1 MTTTDS
7 LPARRNLTL
16 PEWGLVVVLA
26 LINFTHILDFVI
38 VMPLG
43 ERLMDELHITP
54 NQFAHIVSAYGIAAA
69 IAGVIAAT
77 LVDRF
82 DRKPVLLVAYG
93 GFIAATVVCG
103 LVLDPNVATGLLPAV
118 EEGGLNPVYVGL
130 LIARGLAGAFGGVAA
145 SLIMTV
151 IGDTFPDH
159 RRGKAIGA
167 VQSAFAVASVIG
179 LPAGLL
185 LAKYFGRA
193 MPFYAIVA
201 LSVVVFAVAL
211 VRLPAVRKHLAGPRQ
226 DPVAQFLAAVSNRNH
241 WRSFAFTLLL
251 VLGTFTVIPFLAPYM
266 QANCGRS
273 DTDIPIIYAVAGV
286 CTLVGMN
293 LVGWVADRFGKRPVF
308 LILAACS
315 MVMTLLVTSLSQ
327 LIPAVTV
334 EPTFGLIVTTLA
346 CTGFMLTAAGRVVPA
361 QAMMLWT
368 AEAKLRGAFTNLNSA
383 MSHLATGIAPM
394 ISGAIITRADPHA
407 PLVGYNTAG
416 YVAVGFATVALGI
429 SFLLKQPARPIVPV
443 PSSEPKTEPTPA

>member
-16 PEWGLVVVLA
+16 AEWGLVVVLA

-54 NQFAHIVSAYGIAAA
+54 SQFAHIVSAYGIAAA
-69 IAGVIAAT
+69 VAGVIAAT

-103 LVLDPNVATGLLPAV
+103 LVLDPNVATGLQPA
-118 EEGGLNPVYVGL
+118 EDGGVNPVYVGL
-130 LIARGLAGAFGGVAA
+130 LVARGLAGAFGGVAS

-167 VQSAFAVASVIG
+167 VQSAFAVASVLG

-201 LSVVVFAVAL
+201 LSVVVFVVAL
-211 VRLPAVRKHLAGPRQ
+211 LRLPSVRKHLSGPRQ

-251 VLGTFTVIPFLAPYM
+251 VLGTFTIIPFLAPYM

-273 DTDIPIIYAVAGV
+273 DTDVPIIYAVAGV

-293 LVGWVADRFGKRPVF
+293 LVGWMADRFGKRPVF
-308 LILAACS
+308 LVLAIGSILN
-315 MVMTLLVTSLSQ
+315 TLVITNLSH
-327 LIPAVTV
+327 LIPAVSV
-334 EPTFGLIVTTLA
+334 EPTLGLIVTILA

-368 AEAKLRGAFTNLNSA
+368 ADPKLRGAFTNLNSA
-383 MSHLATGIAPM
+383 MSHLATGVAPM

-407 PLVGYNTAG
+407 PLDGYNTAG
-416 YVAVGFATVALGI
+416 FVAVGFAAVALGV
-429 SFLLKQPARPIVPV
+429 SFLLKQPARLPGPITAVESKP
-443 PSSEPKTEPTPA
+443 EPRPA

>member
-54 NQFAHIVSAYGIAAA
+54 SQFAHIVSAYGIAAA
-69 IAGVIAAT
+69 VAGVIAAT

-93 GFIAATVVCG
+93 GFIAATVLCG
-103 LVLDPNVATGLLPAV
+103 LVLDPAVATGLLPAD
-118 EEGGLNPVYVGL
+118 EGGLNPVYVGL
-130 LIARGLAGAFGGVAA
+130 LVARGLAGAFGGVAA

-167 VQSAFAVASVIG
+167 VQSAFAVASVLG

-185 LAKYFGRA
+185 LAKWFGRA

-211 VRLPAVRKHLAGPRQ
+211 VRLPAVRKHLAGQRP
-226 DPVAQFLAAVSNRNH
+226 DPVAQFFAAVLNRNH

-251 VLGTFTVIPFLAPYM
+251 VLGTFTIIPFLAPYM

-273 DTDIPIIYAVAGV
+273 DTDVPIIYAAAGV

-293 LVGWVADRFGKRPVF
+293 LIGWLADRFGKRPVF

-315 MVMTLLVTSLSQ
+315 MGMTLVVTNLSL
-327 LIPAVTV
+327 LFPVVTV
-334 EPTFGLIVTTLA
+334 DPTVGLVVTTLA

-361 QAMMLWT
+361 QAMMLWS
-368 AEAKLRGAFTNLNSA
+368 ADPRLRGAFTNLNSA

-407 PLVGYNTAG
+407 PLVGYDTAG
-416 YVAVGFATVALGI
+416 FVAVGFAAVALGI
-429 SFLLKQPARPIVPV
+429 SFLLKQPARPAVPV

>member
-16 PEWGLVVVLA
+16 PEWGLVVLLA

-54 NQFAHIVSAYGIAAA
+54 GQFAHIVSAYGIAAA
-69 IAGVIAAT
+69 VAGVIAAT

-82 DRKPVLLVAYG
+82 DRKPVLLIAYA
-93 GFIAATVVCG
+93 GFIASTVVCG
-103 LVLDPNVATGLLPAV
+103 LVLDPAVTTSLLPTA
-118 EEGGLNPVYVGL
+118 EDGGVNPVYVGL
-130 LIARGLAGAFGGVAA
+130 LVARALAGAFGGVAA

-185 LAKYFGRA
+185 LAKWFGRA
-193 MPFYAIVA
+193 MPFYAIVS
-201 LSVVVFAVAL
+201 LSVVIFAVAL
-211 VRLPAVRKHLAGPRQ
+211 IRLPKVRKHLTGPRT
-226 DPVAQFLAAVSNRNH
+226 DPVAQFIAAVSNRGH

-251 VLGTFTVIPFLAPYM
+251 VLGTFTIIPFLAPYM
-266 QANCGRS
+266 QANCGRT
-273 DTDIPIIYAVAGV
+273 DTDIPIIYAAAGV
-286 CTLVGMN
+286 ITLVGMN
-293 LVGWVADRFGKRPVF
+293 LVGWLADRFGKRPVF
-308 LILAACS
+308 LALAVCS
-315 MVMTLLVTSLSQ
+315 MGMTVVVTNLPDVGLVGV
-327 LIPAVTV
+327 I
-334 EPTFGLIVTTLA
+334 LA

-361 QAMMLWT
+361 QAMMLWG
-368 AEAKLRGAFTNLNSA
+368 ADPKLRGAFTNLNSA
-383 MSHLATGIAPM
+383 VSHLATGIAPM

-407 PLVGYNTAG
+407 PLVGYDTAG
-416 YVAVGFATVALGI
+416 WVAVGFAAVALGI
-429 SFLLKQPARPIVPV
+429 SFLLKQPARPAAP
-443 PSSEPKTEPTPA
+443 THEPTPA

>member
-16 PEWGLVVVLA
+16 PEWGLVVLLA
-26 LINFTHILDFVI
+26 LVNFTHILDFVI

-54 NQFAHIVSAYGIAAA
+54 TQFAHVVSAYGIAAA
-69 IAGVIAAT
+69 VAGVIAAT

-93 GFIAATVVCG
+93 GFIAATLVCG
-103 LVLDPNVATGLLPAV
+103 LVLDPGVATSLLPAA
-118 EEGGLNPVYVGL
+118 EGELNPVYIGL
-130 LIARGLAGAFGGVAA
+130 LVARALAGAFGGVAA

-167 VQSAFAVASVIG
+167 VTSAFAVASVVG

-201 LSVVVFAVAL
+201 LSVVVFVVAL
-211 VRLPAVRKHLAGPRQ
+211 IRLPKVRKHLTGPRT
-226 DPVAQFLAAVSNRNH
+226 DPVAQFIAAVSDLNH

-273 DTDIPIIYAVAGV
+273 DTDIPIIYAAAGV
-286 CTLVGMN
+286 ITLVGMN
-293 LVGWVADRFGKRPVF
+293 LIGWLSDRFGKRPVF
-308 LILAACS
+308 LILAVSS
-315 MVMTLLVTSLSQ
+315 MAMTLVVTNL
-327 LIPAVTV
+327 PDA
-334 EPTFGLIVTTLA
+334 GLIGATLA

-361 QAMMLWT
+361 QAMMLWS
-368 AEAKLRGAFTNLNSA
+368 ADPKLRGAFTNLNSA

-394 ISGAIITRADPHA
+394 ISGAIITRADPHS

-416 YVAVGFATVALGI
+416 FVAVGFAAVALGI
-429 SFLLKQPARPIVPV
+429 SFLLKQPARPTTPAA
-443 PSSEPKTEPTPA
+443 PKPEPTAA

>member
-7 LPARRNLTL
+7 LPARRHLTL

-26 LINFTHILDFVI
+26 LVNFTHILDFVI

-54 NQFAHIVSAYGIAAA
+54 GQFAHIVSAYGIAAA
-69 IAGVIAAT
+69 VAGVIAAT

-103 LVLDPNVATGLLPAV
+103 LVLDPAVATGLLPAA
-118 EEGGLNPVYVGL
+118 EGDGVNPVYVGL
-130 LIARGLAGAFGGVAA
+130 LVARGLAGAFGGVAA

-151 IGDTFPDH
+151 IGDVFPDH

-167 VQSAFAVASVIG
+167 VTSAFAVASVVG

-201 LSVVVFAVAL
+201 LSVVVFVVAL
-211 VRLPAVRKHLAGPRQ
+211 VRLPAVRKHLAGPRT
-226 DPVAQFLAAVSNRNH
+226 DPVAQFVAAVADRNH

-251 VLGTFTVIPFLAPYM
+251 VLGTFTIIPFLAPYM

-273 DTDIPIIYAVAGV
+273 DTDIPIIYAAAGV

-293 LVGWVADRFGKRPVF
+293 VIGWASDRFGKRPVF
-308 LILAACS
+308 VTLAVCS
-315 MVMTLLVTSLSQ
+315 MGMTLVITHLSH
-327 LIPAVTV
+327 LFPTV
-334 EPTFGLIVTTLA
+334 ALDPTFGLVVTILA
-346 CTGFMLTAAGRVVPA
+346 CVGFMLTAAGRQVPA
-361 QAMMLWT
+361 QAMMLWS
-368 AEAKLRGAFTNLNSA
+368 ADPKLRGAFTNLNSA

-394 ISGAIITRADPHA
+394 ISGAIISRADPHS
-407 PLVGYNTAG
+407 PLVGYDTAG
-416 YVAVGFATVALGI
+416 YVAVGFAAVALGV
-429 SFLLKQPARPIVPV
+429 SFLLMKPAKPPHG
-443 PSSEPKTEPTPA
+443 EPRV